1 MMYDVIISGAGP
13 AGSMTAY
20 TCAKA
25 GLNVLL
31 LDKATF
37 PREVPCGGGIS
48 VRSKKVLRLTGIKFP
63 VDLIEQELRG
73 LQFMGPDQK
82 PFVLR
87 SSKPLGYTVKR
98 SQFDHYLVK
107 QAINVGAKFVES
119 CTLQQ
124 LETHQNRV
132 KVETEK
138 GVFES
143 HLLIGADGVT
153 STVGRLS
160 GLRKP
165 LNPDRVGVGLEVEVP
180 ISRKLL
186 NNVLD
191 PSVVLFWFLNIPFGY
206 FWVFPRKDTLSLGIG
221 GMAKKLRN
229 ASKKLHRLAQIFTQ
243 RHDLPPFSI
252 PRIRGRMLLAL
263 EYPALETTDRILLVG
278 DAAGLVDIFTGQ
290 GICYALESGF
300 LAAKTTI
307 KAVKKKRFTKQMLSE
322 YTWNARRRFGE
333 EIRISWTVTNLVHGH
348 LHSFFQI
355 ARRLNYI
362 RKVLFDIIL
371 GKTDYYRIRRNLFMF
386 ALRILPYEMKSRV
399 SNLK

>member
-1 MMYDVIISGAGP
+1 MYDVIIAGAGP
-13 AGSMTAY
+13 AGSITAY

-48 VRSKKVLRLTGIKFP
+48 VRSENVLRFAGIELP
-63 VDLIEQELRG
+63 PEQIEQELNG

-82 PFVLR
+82 PFLLR
-87 SSKPLGYTVKR
+87 SSKTLGYTVKR

-107 QAINVGAKFVES
+107 QAINVGTEFVDS
-119 CTLQQ
+119 CTLKQ
-124 LETHQNRV
+124 LDTQQNRV
-132 KVETEK
+132 TVETEK

-165 LNPDRVGVGLEVEVP
+165 LNPDRVGIGLEVDVP
-180 ISRKLL
+180 ISRKLW

-191 PSVVLFWFLNIPFGY
+191 PSVILFWFLNIPFGY
-206 FWVFPRKDTLSLGIG
+206 FWVFPRKDSLSLGIG
-221 GMAKKLRN
+221 GMAKKMVA
-229 ASKKLHRLAQIFTQ
+229 ASKQLHRLARIFSN

-252 PRIRGRMLLAL
+252 PKIRGRMILAL
-263 EYPALETTDRILLVG
+263 EYPVLETTNRILLVG

-290 GICYALESGF
+290 GICYALESGV
-300 LAAKTTI
+300 LAAKTVI
-307 KAVKKKRFTKQMLSE
+307 RSVRNKRFTQKMLSE
-322 YTWNARRRFGE
+322 YTCSARRLFGE
-333 EIRISWTVTNLVHGH
+333 EIRISWTVTNLVHRH
-348 LHSFFQI
+348 LHVFFQV
-355 ARRLNYI
+355 ARRLKCI
-362 RKVLFDIIL
+362 HQVLFDIIL
-371 GKTDYYRIRRNLFMF
+371 GKSNYYRIHRNLLAF
-386 ALRILPYEMKSRV
+386 AKRLLNFELRHRLRFQ
-399 SNLK
+399 

>member
-25 GLNVLL
+25 GLDVLL
-31 LDKATF
+31 LDKVTF
-37 PREVPCGGGIS
+37 PRDVPCGGGIS
-48 VRSKKVLRLTGIKFP
+48 VRSEKILRLAGINLP
-63 VDLIEQELRG
+63 ADLIEQELSG

-87 SSKPLGYTVKR
+87 SSETLGYTVKR
-98 SQFDHYLVK
+98 SQFDHYLVN
-107 QAINVGAKFVES
+107 QAIKVGAKFIDS

-132 KVETEK
+132 TVETEK

-153 STVGRLS
+153 STVGHLS

-165 LNPDRVGVGLEVEVP
+165 LNPDRVGVALEVEVP
-180 ISRKLL
+180 ISRKLWSS
-186 NNVLD
+186 VLD
-191 PSVVLFWFLNIPFGY
+191 PSVIQFWFLSIPFGY
-206 FWVFPRKDTLSLGIG
+206 FWVFPRKDSLSLGIG
-221 GMAKKLRN
+221 GMATKLGN
-229 ASKKLHRLAQIFTQ
+229 ATKKLHGLARIFTN

-252 PRIRGRMLLAL
+252 PKIRGRMLLAL
-263 EYPALETTDRILLVG
+263 EYPVLETTDRILLVG

-300 LAAKTTI
+300 LAATTAI
-307 KAVKKKRFTKQMLSE
+307 KSVKIKRFTKKMLSE

-333 EIRISWTVTNLVHGH
+333 EIRISWTVANLVHNH
-348 LHSFFQI
+348 LHTFFQVS
-355 ARRLNYI
+355 RRLKCI
-362 RKVLFDIIL
+362 HQILFDIIL
-371 GKTDYYRIRRNLFMF
+371 GKTDYYRIRRNLLAF
-386 ALRILPYEMKSRV
+386 AKQLLTFELQHRLFC
-399 SNLK
+399 

>member
-1 MMYDVIISGAGP
+1 MYDVIISGAGP

-25 GLNVLL
+25 GLDVLL

-37 PREVPCGGGIS
+37 PRVIPCGGGIS
-48 VRSKKVLRLTGIKFP
+48 VRSENVLRFAGIDIP
-63 VDLIEQELRG
+63 TDQIEQELRG

-87 SSKPLGYTVKR
+87 SSQPLGYTVKR

-107 QAINVGAKFVES
+107 QAINVGAQFVDS

-124 LETHQNRV
+124 LESQNNRV
-132 KVETEK
+132 IVKTEK

-165 LNPDRVGVGLEVEVP
+165 LNPDRVGVALEVDVP
-180 ISRKLL
+180 ISPSLW
-186 NNVLD
+186 NDVLD
-191 PSVVLFWFLNIPFGY
+191 PSVVCFWFLNIPFGY
-206 FWVFPRKDTLSLGIG
+206 FWVFPRKNSLSLGVG
-221 GMAKKLRN
+221 GMAKQLDNVPKLLRG
-229 ASKKLHRLAQIFTQ
+229 LARTFTT
-243 RHDLPPFSI
+243 RHGLPPFSI
-252 PRIRGRMLLAL
+252 PKIRGRMLLAL
-263 EYPALETTDRILLVG
+263 EQPVLETTNRILLVG

-300 LAAKTTI
+300 LAAKTAI
-307 KAVKKKRFTKQMLSE
+307 KAVNNRRFTKQMLSE
-322 YTWNARRRFGE
+322 YTWQARRRFGE
-333 EIRISWTVTNLVHGH
+333 EIRVSWTVTRLVHRY
-348 LHSFFQI
+348 LHGFFQV
-355 ARRLNYI
+355 ARRLKCI
-362 RKVLFDIIL
+362 HQVLFDIIL
-371 GKTDYYRIRRNLFMF
+371 GKTDYYRIHRNLLAF
-386 ALRILPYEMKSRV
+386 AKQLLTFELEHRFPCK
-399 SNLK
+399 